1 MNNGPVRLAKI
12 ESRIIPEE
20 VPVRF
25 YAQQLKAYE
34 HIKKDVVGKK
44 VLDVG
49 CGDGYGSAYLA
60 EAATGV
66 TGIDYDESIILKAT
80 NKYKVPNLNF
90 KYMSATELEFEN
102 NSFDVVC
109 SFQVIEH
116 ISEEKLQKYLSEIK
130 RVLTSNGKF
139 YVTTLNLNHNMK
151 SPLNYLKN
159 PAHCKEFR
167 LWEFQELLC
176 SVFPDV
182 EILGIHL
189 TTKHRF
195 FQRLKK
201 SGVFRFIPQFLNPVD
216 KFYDRVTV
224 KDFKVTKYSLKKAFD
239 FIGICRQ

>member
-1 MNNGPVRLAKI
+1 MNVKL

-25 YAQQLKAYE
+25 YAQQLKAYS
-34 HIKKDVVGKK
+34 HIRQDVAGKR

-60 EAATGV
+60 EVAAEV
-66 TGIDYDESIILKAT
+66 TGIDYDESIISKAK

-90 KYMSATELEFEN
+90 KYMSATELEFES
-102 NSFDVVC
+102 NSFDVIC

-116 ISEEKLQKYLSEIK
+116 IPENKLLKYLSEIK
-130 RVLTSNGKF
+130 RVLTKNGKF
-139 YVTTLNLNHNMK
+139 YVSTLNLDHNMK
-151 SPLNYLKN
+151 SPLNYPKN

-167 LWEFQELLC
+167 LWEFRELLC
-176 SVFPDV
+176 SVFSDV
-182 EILGIHL
+182 EISGIHL

-201 SGVFRFIPQFLNPVD
+201 SGIFRFIPHSLNPVD
-216 KFYDRVTV
+216 RFYDRVTV
-224 KDFKVTKYSLKKAFD
+224 SDFKVTRDNLSKAFD
-239 FIGICRQ
+239 FFGACRKT